1 MSLMSDLAEIAAE
14 QPQKI
19 ALITE
24 TSQMSYADLL
34 DLIQRLDG
42 PLAMKGL
49 RPGHTLALDTSR
61 AEFVIA
67 AIFLASLRGLT
78 LAVAPTLRCR
88 DAGLIPDFSL
98 VHKPDPALPRDTQ
111 IVVEPGWF
119 STPLRQRADYRGL
132 GKDNARYA
140 FQSSGS
146 TGQPKLVIAEETEWR
161 VAMAHAMSLGTDPQR
176 GQRLLSTLAPTTN
189 WAAGCNIETLLSG
202 GSVVSLGA
210 QSDRLLQYIDLYRID
225 TLATAP
231 GMVPKILEMP
241 QAGQYL
247 ASLRDAIFAGAV
259 VSPALLDR
267 FAKLTTARLHI
278 DYGST
283 EVGVCFRAVYRP
295 GTPQAPGH
303 VGRLVRPDLEVL
315 FCDDSLTPNPEA
327 TEGRIAFRRPAGQMR
342 SYLRQSGPDASGAGF
357 THDGLFLPGDLMRR
371 EGEEY
376 FILGRVKNIVNCGG
390 NKYRLEDIAELLE
403 RAFPDSQM
411 VPLIDTGADGLE
423 AIALAYRAPE
433 EIAPAAIA
441 AALKPRFR
449 GLALLRAQRL
459 DAFPLTPTGKI
470 DRRTLTEL
478 LAANT

>member
-1 MSLMSDLAEIAAE
+1 MSLISELAEIAAK

-49 RPGHTLALDTSR
+49 RAGHTIALDSSR

-67 AIFLASLRGLT
+67 MIFLASLRGLT
-78 LAVAPTLRCR
+78 LALAPSARCR
-88 DAGLIPDFSL
+88 AVGLIPDFSL
-98 VHKPDPALPRDTQ
+98 VHKTDPTLPRDRQ
-111 IVVEPGWF
+111 IVIEPGWF

-132 GKDNARYA
+132 GKNTAHYI

-146 TGQPKLVIAEETEWR
+146 TGQPKLVIAEESEWR
-161 VAMAHAMSLGTDPQR
+161 AAMAHAMSLGTDPER

-189 WAAGCNIETLLSG
+189 WAAGCNIETLLIG
-202 GSVVSLGA
+202 GSIVSLRT
-210 QSDRLLQYIDLYRID
+210 QSDRLLQYIDLYRVD

-247 ASLRDAIFAGAV
+247 TSLRDAIFAGAV

-267 FAKLTTARLHI
+267 FAELSTARLHI

-283 EVGVCFRAVYRP
+283 EVGVCFRAIYHP
-295 GTPQAPGH
+295 GTPQTPGH
-303 VGRLVRPDLEVL
+303 VGRLVRPDLEVV
-315 FCDDSLTPNPEA
+315 FCDDSLTPDPEA
-327 TEGRIAFRRPAGQMR
+327 CEGRIAFRRPAGQMR
-342 SYLRQSGPDASGAGF
+342 AYIDRTGPDETGAGF
-357 THDGLFLPGDLMRR
+357 TDEGLFLPGDLMRR
-371 EGEEY
+371 EGEDY

-390 NKYRLEDIAELLE
+390 NKYRLEHITQILE
-403 RAFPDSQM
+403 QAFPGSQM
-411 VPLIDTGADGLE
+411 VPLIETGRDDLE
-423 AIALAYRAPE
+423 GIAVAYRAPK
-433 EIAPAAIA
+433 EITAAEMMA
-441 AALKPRFR
+441 VLKPQFR
-449 GLALLRAQRL
+449 GLDILRIVRR
-459 DAFPLTPTGKI
+459 DSFPLTPTGKI
-470 DRRTLTEL
+470 DRPALSEL
-478 LAANT
+478 LAEHN